1 MLALVWFLTEVSL
14 WQAGKRT
21 KWEVDALRSDL
32 VKKTDQEAETWVL
45 QERHVSVTQS
55 QPAVEGLLF
64 LSDFPLNHADNKEL
78 PTKQLHK
85 PELIDF
91 RDEQ

>member
-1 MLALVWFLTEVSL
+1 M

-21 KWEVDALRSDL
+21 ICEFDALCSDL

-45 QERHVSVTQS
+45 QERQVSVTQS

-64 LSDFPLNHADNKEL
+64 LSDFALNHVDNKEL
-78 PTKQLHK
+78 PKKQPHK